1 MSSMLYGKYN
11 YKGLYINNIR
21 QILGR
26 LRFVHDV
33 GLGKP
38 VAMLRAT
45 VDMAKGSFPGPEETV
60 NVIGRTKLSD
70 IKSSLSNS

>member
-1 MSSMLYGKYN
+1 MLYGKYN

-45 VDMAKGSFPGPEETV
+45 DDMAEGSFLICPNETI
-60 NVIGRTKLSD
+60 NSIGRTELSD